1 MKPSTHKINRTNTPS
16 RSLENKMKG
25 IHIAVIMALGVLA
38 AGCSN
43 VERSRDLNNAS
54 VSPAVTAVQ
63 VCSNCH
69 GVDGNPKSPNFPRL
83 AGQQEDYVVT
93 QLKNFRNHNRSD
105 PEGFEYMWGLSR
117 NLTDEQIA
125 GLAKYYA
132 KQIPRHHE
140 EVLDPQLVAN
150 GKEIYE
156 KGVPEQNVIACIS
169 CHGDK
174 AQGIGAFPRLG
185 HQHADYIE
193 KQLDV
198 FQNTQGRPGTAMDFV
213 VHPLTGPNKQAV
225 AAYLQS
231 FPE

>member
-1 MKPSTHKINRTNTPS
+1 MEI
-16 RSLENKMKG
+16 KMKG
-25 IHIAVIMALGVLA
+25 IQIAIIVALGVLA
-38 AGCSN
+38 SGCSN

-69 GVDGNPKSPNFPRL
+69 GVDGNPISPIYPRL
-83 AGQQEDYVVT
+83 AGQQEDYVIS
-93 QLKNFRNHNRSD
+93 QLKNFRSQHRSD
-105 PEGFEYMWGLSR
+105 PEGYEYMWGLSR
-117 NLTDEQIA
+117 NLTDEQIV

-132 KQIPRHHE
+132 KQTPRHDDE
-140 EVLDPQLVAN
+140 KLDPKLIAE

-156 KGVPEQNVIACIS
+156 KGVPEQNVIACSS

-174 AQGIGAFPRLG
+174 AQGIGAFPRLAN
-185 HQHADYIE
+185 QHADYLE
-193 KQLDV
+193 KQLNV
-198 FQNTQGRPGTAMDFV
+198 FQNTKQRPDTPMEFV

>member
-1 MKPSTHKINRTNTPS
+1 MKSATQITNRTNNPS
-16 RSLENKMKG
+16 NSLEIKMKG
-25 IHIAVIMALGVLA
+25 FQIAVIVALGVLA
-38 AGCSN
+38 SACSN
-43 VERSRDLNNAS
+43 VERSRDLDNAS
-54 VSPAVTAVQ
+54 VAPAVTAMQ

-83 AGQQEDYVVT
+83 AGQQEEYVIS

-117 NLTDEQIA
+117 NLTDEQIT

-132 KQIPRHHE
+132 KQIPTRGE
-140 EVLDPQLVAN
+140 TSPDAKLLAD
-150 GKEIYE
+150 GREIYE
-156 KGVPEQNVIACIS
+156 KGVPDQNVIACVS

-174 AQGIGAFPRLG
+174 AQGIGAFPRLAS
-185 HQHADYIE
+185 QHADYLE
-193 KQLDV
+193 KQLNV
-198 FQNTQGRPGTAMDFV
+198 FQNTQGRPGTAMEFV
-213 VHPLTGPNKQAV
+213 VHPLTGANKQAV

>member
-1 MKPSTHKINRTNTPS
+1 MR
-16 RSLENKMKG
+16 G
-25 IHIAVIMALGVLA
+25 IQIALIVALGALA
-38 AGCSN
+38 SSCSN

-54 VSPAVTAVQ
+54 VSPAVTAMQ

-83 AGQQEDYVVT
+83 AGQQEDYVIA
-93 QLKNFRNHNRSD
+93 QLQNFRNHHRSD

-132 KQIPRHHE
+132 KQLPKKNDE
-140 EVLDPQLVAN
+140 TFDPKLLAD

-156 KGVPEQNVIACIS
+156 KGVPAQNVIACVS
-169 CHGDK
+169 CHGEK
-174 AQGIGAFPRLG
+174 AQGIGAFPRLAN
-185 HQHADYIE
+185 QHADYLE
-193 KQLDV
+193 KQLNV
-198 FQNTQGRPGTAMDFV
+198 FQNTQGRPGTAMEFV
-213 VHPLTGPNKQAV
+213 VHPLTGANKQAV